1 MSKRTIIYRNV
12 AARMALLGIK
22 KTELAKLLDMNY
34 STLQGKLRGRSS
46 FSLVNATLRMKLS
59 VLTLTSSRVM
69 RLNWLKNSLLKNWHF
84 TS

>member
-12 AARMALLGIK
+12 AAHMALLGIK

-46 FSLVNATLRMKLS
+46 SRWRRPSRSRISLCWAR
-59 VLTLTSSRVM
+59 R
-69 RLNWLKNSLLKNWHF
+69 
-84 TS
+84 